1 MDFFCDLIKSLV
13 LCLELIVF
21 LFLIISQQTI
31 QFNIFIFFLNLYSKC
46 RILK

>member
-31 QFNIFIFFLNLYSKC
+31 QFNILIFFLICIPNVEF
-46 RILK
+46 